1 MLRKKLA
8 IDYWTNEEFTNL
20 DAHEIT
26 KYTLYLTGFAK
37 ILIQQNFDELR
48 ELISSIQNNQPKL
61 LTLSPEEIPE
71 TDQVLLPF
79 ILLIKNRYNIR
90 AVAASLHILYTF
102 DRLPEEY
109 ISDKRIPLPA
119 SSNFLNEE
127 TYEFF
132 LITPCSELRNLK
144 KLKQLL
150 CSYYLFSNI
159 SPAFFDLPLSKSP
172 LPSTLQELTL

>member
-37 ILIQQNFDELR
+37 ILIQQKFDELR
-48 ELISSIQNNQPKL
+48 ELISSIQNNQLKPL
-61 LTLSPEEIPE
+61 PPSLEEILE
-71 TDQVLLPF
+71 TDKALLPF
-79 ILLIKNRYNIR
+79 TLLIEDHCNIR

-109 ISDKRIPLPA
+109 ISDKRTPLPA
-119 SSNFLNEE
+119 SPNFLNKE
-127 TYEFF
+127 TCKFF
-132 LITPCSELRNLK
+132 PITSHSELRNLK